1 MMPTISDRLK
11 CVLAEIHDLDCTP
24 SNDAYAARS
33 TALKQQLSDLIS
45 VLAEKGLI

>member
-1 MMPTISDRLK
+1 MMPTLSERLK
-11 CVLAEIHDLDCTP
+11 WVLAEIHDLDCTP